1 MRFFLGPVVDTVKS
15 EASKTSGE
23 LRDLKNS
30 RVTPSTTTN
39 NGQLLTRM
47 CWLDRTK
54 IQGDGGRKKL
64 IEMQTTTPCCI
75 AC

>member
-1 MRFFLGPVVDTVKS
+1 VFFLGPVVDTVKS

-30 RVTPSTTTN
+30 RVTPSTTTD
-39 NGQLLTRM
+39 NGQPLTRM
-47 CWLDRTK
+47 CWLDRSK
-54 IQGDGGRKKL
+54 IQDDRGSKKL